1 MFVTDTQPFRH
12 RKNFLDVV
20 IMIKNTHIKVV
31 AQWTGWQRIETNGAV
46 KLMLDGCCSDI
57 RLKRKMS
64 TVS

>member
-1 MFVTDTQPFRH
+1 MFMTDTPPFGH

-31 AQWTGWQRIETNGAV
+31 TQWTSWQRIETNGAE

-57 RLKRKMS
+57 RLKRNH
-64 TVS
+64 